1 MGATTCKTKGI
12 AIVPIIQAL
21 RANEAWANKAM
32 PPALRHYLTDSVNA
46 AAWYP
51 DEDWLGLLRVL
62 AQGVPADSAP
72 EGPYVMFGR
81 SAALRDVGDDQSE
94 VPAAA
99 RTSTGGVY
107 RQLVSGKLDP
117 MALARRVT
125 TVWSLYHDTGLAEAK
140 RDPTR
145 PNVIIYSLNDYPP
158 ACREVCEVNKG
169 YIEEYGKLGG
179 VPCKVLSI
187 FETPN
192 ARDSWS
198 LEVEFEPSAAN
209 LASIAKL

>member
-1 MGATTCKTKGI
+1 VGATNCKTKGI

-21 RANEAWANKAM
+21 RANEAWARTAM
-32 PPALRHYLTDSVNA
+32 PEALRHYLTDHINA
-46 AAWYP
+46 AAWYA

-62 AQGVPADSAP
+62 AKAIPPESAP

-107 RQLVSGKLDP
+107 RQLASGKLDP
-117 MALARRVT
+117 IALARRVT

-140 RDPTR
+140 RDASR
-145 PNVIIYSLNDYPP
+145 RNVIIYQLNDYPP
-158 ACREVCEVNKG
+158 VCREVFEINQG
-169 YIEEYGKLGG
+169 YIEEYGKLGS

-187 FETPN
+187 YETPN

-198 LEVEFEPSAAN
+198 MDVGFEASPEN
-209 LASIAKL
+209 VASIAKL